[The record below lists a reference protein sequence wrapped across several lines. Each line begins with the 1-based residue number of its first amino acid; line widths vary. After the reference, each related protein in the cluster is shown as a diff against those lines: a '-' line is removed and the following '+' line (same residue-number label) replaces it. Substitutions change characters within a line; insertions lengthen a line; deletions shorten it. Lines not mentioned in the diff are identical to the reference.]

1 MNTAQLCGAVSVILL
16 VVVVGLLSGR
26 KVKGASDFISGGG
39 TAGCGTV
46 AGMVM
51 GTLVGGAC
59 TIGTAQLAYDY
70 GVSAWWYTLGCG
82 LACAFIGLVYAKPF
96 RRSKFDTMA
105 EILLEEYGQ
114 NINIISS
121 LLSVL
126 GQLLTLAAQL
136 VSASTIVPYI
146 FPGLNSAGCLL
157 LTVALMLVYVV
168 FGGTL
173 GAGEIGKIKVF
184 LLYAAILTGAVI
196 IWRSG
201 SIPAF
206 RTELEP
212 AVYFDLFLFGA
223 GEEAGK
229 ALSVV
234 LGLAST
240 QSYMQAMRMAR
251 SDRAARNGE
260 LISAVLIPLIGAG
273 SILIGLFMRIQQP
286 DLVNSK
292 DAFSLFILQYMPDW
306 LSGIFMGTLF
316 LVVIGA
322 GASVALTAATIL
334 IRGVVRP
341 LCPRF
346 NDEKSCLVLIRLSI
360 IASLAISCML
370 GSGPLGTVVLNF
382 TFLSTRIMA
391 ATLFA
396 PLMCALFLPG
406 KVHRT
411 WACLSS
417 AAGPAAVLLFTVWEI
432 LPFDS
437 MFAGILAGAAC
448 CVIGFARND
457 HSLRPTAH

>member
-70 GVSAWWYTLGCG
+70 GISAWWYTLGCG

-146 FPGLNSAGCLL
+146 FSNLNSAGCLL

-346 NDEKSCLVLIRLSI
+346 NGEKSCLVLIRLSI

-437 MFAGILAGAAC
+437 MFAGILAGTVC
-448 CVIGFARND
+448 CVIGAVQNRKKPR
-457 HSLRPTAH
+457 LAVQ